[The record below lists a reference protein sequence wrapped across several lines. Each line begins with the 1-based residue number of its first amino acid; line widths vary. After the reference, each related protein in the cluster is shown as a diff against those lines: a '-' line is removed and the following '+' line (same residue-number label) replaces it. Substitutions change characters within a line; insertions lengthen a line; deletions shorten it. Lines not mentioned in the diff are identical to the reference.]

1 MSNLKKIK
9 KMGKL
14 FDSSEYV
21 VEMVSEEVSKV
32 GLESI
37 GITVKTMSLTKAKDI
52 IKVSKANATT
62 EHLAKCDD
70 MVCVYVYEQ
79 AFERLDEEAQRK
91 FVEMAI
97 SSVSYDSEKDKINI
111 VSHPY
116 LNLFRM
122 CQKYGEEFVNTVE
135 AGYLAIQQIE
145 DEEREEK
152 ERLKEERA
160 AKKASRQQ

>member
-1 MSNLKKIK
+1 
-9 KMGKL
+9 MGKL

-62 EHLAKCDD
+62 EHLAKCDN

>member
-1 MSNLKKIK
+1 
-9 KMGKL
+9 MGKL

-122 CQKYGEEFVNTVE
+122 CQKYGEEFVNTIE

>member
-1 MSNLKKIK
+1 
-9 KMGKL
+9 MGKL

-32 GLESI
+32 VLESI

>member
-1 MSNLKKIK
+1 
-9 KMGKL
+9 MGKL

-160 AKKASRQQ
+160 ARKASRQQ

>member
-1 MSNLKKIK
+1 
-9 KMGKL
+9 MGKL

-135 AGYLAIQQIE
+135 AGYLAIRQIE

>member
-1 MSNLKKIK
+1 
-9 KMGKL
+9 MGKL

-79 AFERLDEEAQRK
+79 DFERLDEEAQRK

>member
-1 MSNLKKIK
+1 
-9 KMGKL
+9 MGKL

>member
-1 MSNLKKIK
+1 
-9 KMGKL
+9 
-14 FDSSEYV
+14 
-21 VEMVSEEVSKV
+21 
-32 GLESI
+32 
-37 GITVKTMSLTKAKDI
+37 
-52 IKVSKANATT
+52 
-62 EHLAKCDD
+62 
-70 MVCVYVYEQ
+70 
-79 AFERLDEEAQRK
+79 
-91 FVEMAI
+91 MAI

>member
-1 MSNLKKIK
+1 
-9 KMGKL
+9 MGKL

-97 SSVSYDSEKDKINI
+97 SSVFYDSEKDKINI

>member
-1 MSNLKKIK
+1 
-9 KMGKL
+9 MGKL

-70 MVCVYVYEQ
+70 MICVYVYEQ

-160 AKKASRQQ
+160 ARKASRQQ